1 MINRYGRW
9 MDINY
14 VSPKSINECFV
25 HFDYFI
31 EGAYDVNSEI
41 VEITNVKDEEQTI
54 MDGIFYN
61 LDKFNE
67 SDIKFI
73 KESLIAS
80 HQVQL
85 EDIMICEGVSR
96 GLKSSAYNHFKGRYA
111 PKLETALYQ
120 FHQLYN
126 NDMFL

>member
-14 VSPKSINECFV
+14 VTPKSINECFV

-31 EGAYDVNSEI
+31 EATENFNINRSDI
-41 VEITNVKDEEQTI
+41 VEITNDDAIK
-54 MDGIFYN
+54 DGIYYN
-61 LDKFNE
+61 LDKFDE
-67 SDIKFI
+67 SDVKFI
-73 KESLIAS
+73 KESIVAS
-80 HQVQL
+80 HQVQV
-85 EDIMICEGVSR
+85 EDMIICEAVSR

-126 NDMFL
+126 NDMFM